1 MKFKF
6 TSLAIAEKL
15 TLGVPYV
22 VISITTP
29 GLKQAE
35 FGNDSNRKDIL
46 RLVFHDVDKAP
57 PGIKWGEENLKFDLV
72 LFSAA
77 MAKAIVAFVKKYED
91 NVDMVLVHCEG
102 GICRSPAVVAAFEKV
117 NKGSDEWVF
126 QSSNPNR
133 LVYRKMLAALTP
145 QTS

>member
-1 MKFKF
+1 MTFRF
-6 TSLAIAEKL
+6 ASITTAENHI
-15 TLGVPYV
+15 LGVPYI

-29 GLKQAE
+29 GERQAK
-35 FGNDSNRKDIL
+35 FVPDPNRKDIL

-57 PGIKWGEENLKFDLV
+57 PDIQWGDGKLKFDIT

-91 NVDMVLVHCEG
+91 KVDVVLCHCEG

-117 NKGSDEWVF
+117 YKGDDSWVF
-126 QSSNPNR
+126 QGSNPNR
-133 LVYRKMLAALTP
+133 LVYRKMLAALIPPTP
-145 QTS
+145 